1 MIKVNNVSKHF
12 GARTVLDG
20 VSFTVAGHAGIVGPN
35 GSGKTT
41 LLNIVAGE
49 LSADAGSVDV
59 GSDLRL
65 GYLQQGYAHD
75 QKRPVGDVFP
85 GVFSALSA
93 GRRLEEL
100 ARKMATEADP
110 AQRRATEDEYSALV
124 VQMEVAPAEAE
135 VDELRRALSLRPVDA
150 GELVGELSGG
160 EQAKLG
166 LIEVV
171 VSHPNGLLLDEPTN
185 NLDLPALDWLDRYLD
200 GFDGPALIVSHDRA
214 LLDRHVEVILEI
226 DSYSGKLEAFPG
238 NYTNHAEEKARR
250 EANVWDRYRQQR
262 RSERGV
268 RQEIR
273 RIKAKAQVTE
283 TRTINDHYRRKAKKV
298 ARRALVL
305 QRRLERQLES
315 GDHVEKPKA
324 SYGLKAD
331 ISPEQ
336 RSGDRMLAVAGV
348 TIEVPDRTLLADVEF
363 EVGWGEC
370 VVLSGP
376 NGCGKT
382 TLLRAI
388 QGLHQLSSGSVKTS
402 PSVCVGYLA
411 QEEEETTADGSLTP
425 LEAIRAVSPISETDA
440 RRFLHRFLFTGDEP
454 LTPVERLSY
463 GERKRL
469 ALACLVLSGANLLL
483 LDEPTNHL
491 DIPSR
496 EAFELALGE
505 YRGAMIVVTHDRYF
519 IDRFADRM
527 LVIEAGR
534 VLTGIEVAPDKAAVG
549 ALERADDS

>member
-1 MIKVNNVSKHF
+1 LIKVNNVSKHF
-12 GARTVLDG
+12 GARIVLNG
-20 VSFTVAGHAGIVGPN
+20 ASFTVTGHAGIIGPN

-41 LLNIVAGE
+41 LLNIVAGA
-49 LSADAGSVDV
+49 LSADAGSVEV
-59 GSDLRL
+59 GSGLRL
-65 GYLQQGYAHD
+65 GYLRQGYAHA
-75 QKRPVGDVFP
+75 QELSVGEVFP
-85 GVFSALSA
+85 GVFSASSA
-93 GRRLEEL
+93 GRLEEL
-100 ARKMATEADP
+100 ARRLAIETDP
-110 AQRRATEDEYSALV
+110 AQRRVTEDEYAALV
-124 VQMEVAPAEAE
+124 AGMEVAPAQVE
-135 VDELRRALSLRPVDA
+135 VDELWRALALRPVGVQERVA
-150 GELVGELSGG
+150 ELSGG
-160 EQAKLG
+160 EQTKLG

-171 VSHPNGLLLDEPTN
+171 VSRPNGLLLDEPTN
-185 NLDLPALDWLDRYLD
+185 NLDLPALDWLDDYLD
-200 GFDGPALIVSHDRA
+200 GSSGPSLIVSHDRA
-214 LLDRHVEVILEI
+214 LLDRHVGLIIEI
-226 DSYSGKLEAFPG
+226 DPRSGKLETFPG
-238 NYTNHAEEKARR
+238 NYTSHAKEKARR
-250 EANVWDRYRQQR
+250 EADLWDRYRRQK

-273 RIKAKAQVTE
+273 NIKATAQVTE

-298 ARRALVL
+298 ARRALVQ

-315 GDHVEKPKA
+315 EDRVEKPKA

-336 RSGDRMLAVAGV
+336 RSGDRMLAVADV
-348 TIEVPDRTLLADVEF
+348 TIGVSGRTLLADVNF

-370 VVLSGP
+370 VVLLGP
-376 NGCGKT
+376 NGSGKT

-388 QGLHQLSSGSVKTS
+388 QGLHRLVSGSVRTS

-411 QEEEETTADGSLTP
+411 QAEEEVAVGGSLTP
-425 LEAIRAVSPISETDA
+425 LEAIRAVSPVSETKA

-469 ALACLVLSGANLLL
+469 ALACLVLNGANLLL

-505 YRGAMIVVTHDRYF
+505 YKGAMIVVTHDRYF
-519 IDRFADRM
+519 IDRFADRT
-527 LVIEAGR
+527 LVIDAGR
-534 VLTGIEVAPDKAAVG
+534 VMTGAGAA
-549 ALERADDS
+549 

>member
-20 VSFTVAGHAGIVGPN
+20 ASFTVTGHAGIIGPN

-41 LLNIVAGE
+41 LLNIVAGAM
-49 LSADAGSVDV
+49 SADAGGVDV
-59 GSDLRL
+59 GSGTPL
-65 GYLQQGYAHD
+65 GYLKQGYAYA
-75 QKRPVGDVFP
+75 QGRSVSEVFP
-85 GVFSALSA
+85 SAFAASSA

-100 ARKMATEADP
+100 ARKMAIQTDP
-110 AQRRATEDEYSALV
+110 GEREPTEDAYSALV
-124 VQMEVAPAEAE
+124 AEMESAPAEAE
-135 VDELRRALSLRPVDA
+135 VDELRRALSLRAVDA
-150 GELVGELSGG
+150 DERVGGLSGG

-171 VSHPNGLLLDEPTN
+171 VSRPRGLLLDEPTN
-185 NLDLPALDWLDRYLD
+185 NLDLLSLEWLEDYLD

-214 LLDRHVEVILEI
+214 LLDRHVDLIL
-226 DSYSGKLEAFPG
+226 DLDAKSGKVEVFPG
-238 NYTNHAEEKARR
+238 DYAQYVEETARR
-250 EANVWDRYRQQR
+250 EADLWDRYRAQQ

-315 GDHVEKPKA
+315 DDRVEKPKA

-331 ISPEQ
+331 ISPAQ
-336 RSGDRMLAVAGV
+336 RSGDRMLAVTGV
-348 TIEVPDRTLLADVEF
+348 RIEVPDRTLLADVEF
-363 EVGWGEC
+363 EIGWGER
-370 VVLSGP
+370 VVMLGP

-388 QGLHQLSSGSVKTS
+388 QGLHELSAGSVKTS
-402 PSVCVGYLA
+402 PSVSVGYLA
-411 QEEEETTADGSLTP
+411 QAEEEASGGGSMTP
-425 LEAIRAVSPISETDA
+425 LEAIRAVSPISETEA
-440 RRFLHRFLFTGDEP
+440 RRFLHRFLFTGDEA
-454 LTPVERLSY
+454 LTPIARLSY
-463 GERKRL
+463 GERRRL
-469 ALACLVLSGANLLL
+469 ALASLVLSGANLLL

-505 YRGAMIVVTHDRYF
+505 YQGAMIVVTHDRYF
-519 IDRFADRM
+519 IDRFADRT
-527 LVIEAGR
+527 LVIDAGR
-534 VLTGIEVAPDKAAVG
+534 VMTGVAAA
-549 ALERADDS
+549 